1 MSENVLGQHALTDSG
16 GGEMNSVPAPNVHG
30 LNPTN
35 VTLKGETDLTDVMK
49 LRVSRQEISLTL
61 SRWVLNVTGRSF

>member
-1 MSENVLGQHALTDSG
+1 MSENVLGQYALTDSG
-16 GGEMNSVPAPNVHG
+16 GGEMNNVPAPNVHG

-35 VTLKGETDLTDVMK
+35 VTLKGETDLTDMMK
-49 LRVSRQEISLTL
+49 LRVSRQEISLAL

>member
-1 MSENVLGQHALTDSG
+1 
-16 GGEMNSVPAPNVHG
+16 MNNVPAPNVHG

-35 VTLKGETDLTDVMK
+35 VTLKGETDLTDMMK
-49 LRVSRQEISLTL
+49 LRVSRQEISLAL